1 MLLTQFQAVGRDL
14 FAKGMISSNNGSMS
28 IRSGDKLVIT
38 RRGSMLN
45 NLGEQD
51 IIETG
56 INKNDRATPL
66 APTELA
72 VHRSIYRLTPA
83 LAVIHAHPPHA
94 IALSLAEALA
104 EGQGCIIG
112 PDGFGARRERGAGV
126 QAGVHAHQRHAR
138 FRVPGE
144 DGGGDRGRAAMPRQQ
159 RGMEVQAPARRQVEH
174 GGLQNLSKR
183 GDDDDLRL
191 PGREPGQGL
200 RLGQSARLNDG
211 QPGLAREQFHG

>member
-1 MLLTQFQAVGRDL
+1 MLLAQFQAVGRDL

-94 IALSLAEALA
+94 IALSLTERKIIPNDVEGSSLLPNIPVITPREKAKNLELADEIAESLKSNRVIMVSGHGCFAA
-104 EGQGCIIG
+104 GQLLDEAFQCTTSFEDSCRIICLLKSLG
-112 PDGFGARRERGAGV
+112 SK
-126 QAGVHAHQRHAR
+126 
-138 FRVPGE
+138 
-144 DGGGDRGRAAMPRQQ
+144 
-159 RGMEVQAPARRQVEH
+159 PAV
-174 GGLQNLSKR
+174 KI
-183 GDDDDLRL
+183 
-191 PGREPGQGL
+191 
-200 RLGQSARLNDG
+200 
-211 QPGLAREQFHG
+211 

>member
-1 MLLTQFQAVGRDL
+1 MLLAQFQAVGRDL

-94 IALSLAEALA
+94 IALSLTERKIVPNDV
-104 EGQGCIIG
+104 EGSSLLPNIPVI
-112 PDGFGARRERGAGV
+112 
-126 QAGVHAHQRHAR
+126 
-138 FRVPGE
+138 
-144 DGGGDRGRAAMPRQQ
+144 MPR
-159 RGMEVQAPARRQVEH
+159 ETARPLELADDIAESLKSNRIIMVSGH
-174 GGLQNLSKR
+174 GCFAV
-183 GDDDDLRL
+183 
-191 PGREPGQGL
+191 GQL
-200 RLGQSARLNDG
+200 LDEAFYCATSFEESCRIICLLKSLGVKTALKT
-211 QPGLAREQFHG
+211 